1 MKRGYLLG
9 ALLCVSCVLTGC
21 SSFSPSVSGVSISK
35 KGEITAVVREKFD
48 KDYYDKKELE
58 EQVESEIE
66 QYNAKTGEKSVKKRK
81 LSVKD
86 GMAVLNISYKTAK
99 DYADF
104 NNVGFYM
111 GNIQG
116 AVQAGY
122 AFEDEF
128 FEVADGKRKEDAPVW
143 GSQIMSG
150 KNYQTV
156 AIEEALLVEVPGEIR
171 YVSGNVKVT
180 DKSTAV
186 LEENETAYI
195 LYE

>member
-9 ALLCVSCVLTGC
+9 VLLCAGCVLTGC
-21 SSFSPSVSGVSISK
+21 SSFSPGVTGVSVGK

-48 KDYYDKKELE
+48 KDYYNKEELE
-58 EQVESEIE
+58 EQIKTEIE
-66 QYNAKTGEKSVKKRK
+66 QYNAQAGEKAVKKRR

-86 GMAVLNISYKTAK
+86 GVAVLDIRYKSAK

-122 AFEDEF
+122 AFEGEF
-128 FEVADGKRKEDAPVW
+128 YEVTDGKRKEDAPIW

-150 KNYQTV
+150 KNYQTI